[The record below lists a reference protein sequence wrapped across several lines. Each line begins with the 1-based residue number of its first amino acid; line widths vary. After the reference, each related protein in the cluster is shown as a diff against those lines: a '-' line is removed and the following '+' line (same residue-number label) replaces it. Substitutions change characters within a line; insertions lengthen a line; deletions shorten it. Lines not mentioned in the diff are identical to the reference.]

1 MQSVGFTAAPFF
13 AIAAVW
19 FLVFGISLFLIC
31 CCYCCCP
38 REPYGYSRIAYALSL
53 IFLVLFTLAAMYFSW
68 FLSTK
73 STFMYALC
81 SIIWFFELV
90 ISDFLNV
97 LSYNFSAGC
106 IVLYTGQGKFHSSTT
121 NTLNYVV
128 NQADTIAENLG
139 NVSDYLAAAKKV
151 GVDSIFL
158 PSDAQKNIDNIQT
171 KINSSASTLSKT
183 TSDNSKNIQD
193 VLNSV

>member
-1 MQSVGFTAAPFF
+1 M
-13 AIAAVW
+13 
-19 FLVFGISLFLIC
+19 
-31 CCYCCCP
+31 
-38 REPYGYSRIAYALSL
+38 
-53 IFLVLFTLAAMYFSW
+53 
-68 FLSTK
+68 
-73 STFMYALC
+73 
-81 SIIWFFELV
+81 
-90 ISDFLNV
+90 
-97 LSYNFSAGC
+97 SYNFSAGC

-128 NQADTIAENLG
+128 NKADTVAENLN
-139 NVSDYLAAAKKV
+139 NVSDYLSAAKKV

-158 PSDAQKNIDNIQT
+158 PSDVVKNIDNIET

>member
-1 MQSVGFTAAPFF
+1 M
-13 AIAAVW
+13 
-19 FLVFGISLFLIC
+19 
-31 CCYCCCP
+31 
-38 REPYGYSRIAYALSL
+38 
-53 IFLVLFTLAAMYFSW
+53 
-68 FLSTK
+68 
-73 STFMYALC
+73 
-81 SIIWFFELV
+81 
-90 ISDFLNV
+90 
-97 LSYNFSAGC
+97 SYNFSAGC

-128 NQADTIAENLG
+128 NQADTIAENLS
-139 NVSDYLAAAKKV
+139 NVSDYLSAAKKV